1 MQPARVA
8 VGYLESTFI
17 LSTSSPDIQ
26 AKKQRLI
33 HMNAQWLAAVSNPV
47 KPEQIEGLDIL
58 DYQAQRDGLS
68 MDLFNEAYKKWFVAV
83 DVQYRRLQTLP
94 MDNEAQVRSTIL
106 ELIDSNSVS
115 GMYGGVILRPFRRN
129 GDTQVV
135 QMDSIRRIN
144 HEFDYKALAKKPLDT
159 TWADFIT
166 KGGSGWLK
174 VMKRDG
180 FEVEVIPVQRI
191 NSGPISNAR
200 FTKEFQKRVLPKSI
214 KAFVDTTFYHSP
226 HLNFANQN
234 AYLASPIAV
243 RNAETLAKDVILGSI
258 HSFGKVIGN
267 ALELDKDMNRTLELS
282 AKVLPREYK
291 AKAPDKTPEY

>member
-1 MQPARVA
+1 
-8 VGYLESTFI
+8 
-17 LSTSSPDIQ
+17 
-26 AKKQRLI
+26 
-33 HMNAQWLAAVSNPV
+33 
-47 KPEQIEGLDIL
+47 
-58 DYQAQRDGLS
+58 
-68 MDLFNEAYKKWFVAV
+68 
-83 DVQYRRLQTLP
+83 
-94 MDNEAQVRSTIL
+94 
-106 ELIDSNSVS
+106 
-115 GMYGGVILRPFRRN
+115 
-129 GDTQVV
+129 
-135 QMDSIRRIN
+135 
-144 HEFDYKALAKKPLDT
+144 
-159 TWADFIT
+159 
-166 KGGSGWLK
+166 
-174 VMKRDG
+174 MKRDG